1 MYQHISVVGV
11 LVPHRAELGPQ
22 VQEILTRY
30 GDSILNR
37 AGLPD
42 ESKENGIIT
51 LTLAADQ
58 ARADAL
64 AADLRR
70 LPGVVAASLS
80 LR

>member
-1 MYQHISVVGV
+1 MYQHISVVGI

-22 VQEILTRY
+22 VQEVLTRH
-30 GDSILNR
+30 GDAILSR

-42 ESKENGIIT
+42 GDKENGIIT

-58 ARADAL
+58 ARAEVV

-70 LPGVVAASLS
+70 LPGVTAASLS